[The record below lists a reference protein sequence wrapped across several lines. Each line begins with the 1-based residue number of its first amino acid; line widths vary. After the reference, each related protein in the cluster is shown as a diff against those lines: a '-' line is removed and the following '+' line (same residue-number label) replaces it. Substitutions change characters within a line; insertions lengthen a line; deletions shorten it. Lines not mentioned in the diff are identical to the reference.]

1 MFQLIDIRIV
11 DIIDVFIGAYIMYA
25 IYKLVKGTVAMNII
39 ISIIAFMVAW
49 FIVRQLKM
57 NMLSAIFDSFMNIG
71 LLALIIIF
79 QKEVRQFLVMLGS
92 RYDFLRRN
100 FLSKVMNDEEHQFQ
114 LQYVSAIAKSCEN
127 MSRTHTGALIII
139 ARKASLGEIIATG
152 EEVNADFSQQLIE
165 TIFFK
170 NTPLH
175 DGAMIVDKSHILA
188 AGCILPV
195 SHNMDI
201 PKQFGLRHRS
211 ALGITEETDAV
222 AVVVSEETG
231 NITIFEG
238 GRYKEVKSAI
248 ELGEYIEKL

>member
-1 MFQLIDIRIV
+1 MFHLIDIRIV
-11 DIIDVFIGAYIMYA
+11 DIIDVLIGAYIMYA
-25 IYKLVKGTVAMNII
+25 VYKLVKGTVAMNII
-39 ISIIAFMVAW
+39 ISIIAFMATW
-49 FIVRQLKM
+49 FIVKQLKM
-57 NMLSAIFDSFMNIG
+57 NMLSVIFDSFMNVG

-79 QKEVRQFLVMLGS
+79 QQEVRQFLVMLGS

-100 FLSKVMNDEEHQFQ
+100 FLSKVMNESEAPQQ
-114 LQYVSAIAKSCEN
+114 LLYVNAVSKACEN
-127 MSRTHTGALIII
+127 MSRTHTGALIVFTRN
-139 ARKASLGEIIATG
+139 ATLNEIKSTG
-152 EEVNADFSQQLIE
+152 EEINAAFSQQLIE

-175 DGAMIVDKSHILA
+175 DGAMIVDKNHILA

-231 NITIFEG
+231 NITVFQG
-238 GRYKEVKSAI
+238 GQYTMINSAI
-248 ELGEYIEKL
+248 ELGEYLEKI